1 MKMLKKILRR
11 RYFLILQAITSIIL
25 MIMVVRLG
33 LVPMK
38 YLIIIGLVLVALEL
52 GMYVWLQPYKHRHHH
67 DKKGKTRYLVGKI
80 VSLVLSVLMVVG
92 SFAVSKGNNSI
103 DEMFGDNKEEITYSV
118 IVLKNSSYKK
128 LSDLNGR
135 SIGVQPNVDTTN
147 QNYVLK
153 EIAKKATLSPT
164 EYLNYQA
171 VAEGL
176 VSHSVECILLNE
188 AYRTALAEYDSNFS
202 KDTKV
207 IWKYTLTQNV
217 KPQTKSTN
225 AAGTFIVYISGI
237 DAYGTASTVSRSD
250 VNMIVTVNTN
260 THNIL
265 LTSIPR
271 DYYVPLANSGKED
284 KLTHSGLFGVENTV
298 KTVENFMDID
308 IDYYARLNFSTLTK
322 VVDAIGGIDV
332 YSDQDIHLYTDDI
345 HNRFLS
351 EGTHH
356 MDGKTALAFARE
368 RHSYESGDRHRTQN
382 QQDVLMAIIKKMMSP
397 TLLTNY
403 TKILDAVGDSF
414 TTNMPADK
422 MKELANEQLNTNAS
436 WNFSS
441 RFLEGTGKSMTG
453 GYMMPNSKLYYMIP
467 NEDSVKQNKQY
478 IKDVLSNDTLN

>member
-1 MKMLKKILRR
+1 MLKKILRR
-11 RYFLILQAITSIIL
+11 RNFLILQAITSIVL

-33 LVPMK
+33 LVPTK
-38 YLIIIGLVLVALEL
+38 YLIILGLVLVALEL
-52 GMYVWLQPYKHRHHH
+52 GMYVWLQPYKLRHHHH
-67 DKKGKTRYLVGKI
+67 DKKGKTRYLIGKI
-80 VSLVLSVLMVVG
+80 VSLGLSVLMVVG
-92 SFAVSKGNNSI
+92 SLAVSKGYKSI
-103 DEMFGDNKEEITYSV
+103 DEMFNGNKEEITYSV
-118 IVLKNSSYKK
+118 VVLKNSSYKK
-128 LSDLNGR
+128 LSDLNGK
-135 SIGVQPNVDTTN
+135 SIGIQPNVDTTN
-147 QNYVLK
+147 QNYILK
-153 EIAKKATLSPT
+153 EIAKKVTLSPT

-171 VAEGL
+171 VAQGL
-176 VSHSVECILLNE
+176 VNHSVECILLNE

-265 LTSIPR
+265 MTSIPR

-308 IDYYARLNFSTLTK
+308 IDYYARLNFTTLTEL
-322 VVDAIGGIDV
+322 VDAIGGIDV
-332 YSDQDIHLYTDDI
+332 YSDKDIKLLHGRDL
-345 HNRFLS
+345 H
-351 EGTHH
+351 EGVNH
-356 MDGKTALAFARE
+356 MDGATALAFARE
-368 RHSYESGDRHRTQN
+368 RYGYESGDYHRVQN
-382 QQDVLMAIIKKMMSP
+382 QQDVLTAIIKKMLSP

-403 TKILDAVGDSF
+403 TKILNAAGDSF

-441 RFLEGTGKSMTG
+441 RIMQGTGKMMTG
-453 GYMMPNSKLYYMIP
+453 GYMMPNTKLYYTIP

>member
-11 RYFLILQAITSIIL
+11 RNFLILQAITSIVL

-38 YLIIIGLVLVALEL
+38 YLIIVGLVLVALEL

-80 VSLVLSVLMVVG
+80 VSLVLSLLMVVG

-118 IVLKNSSYKK
+118 IVLKSSSYKK

-135 SIGVQPNVDTTN
+135 SIGIQPNVDTTN

-265 LTSIPR
+265 MTSIPR

-322 VVDAIGGIDV
+322 VVDSIGGIDV
-332 YSDQDIHLYTDDI
+332 YSDQDIHMYTWG
-345 HNRFLS
+345 NKFLS

-422 MKELANEQLNTNAS
+422 MKEIASEQLNTNAS

-441 RFLEGTGKSMTG
+441 RFLDGTGKMMTG

>member
-1 MKMLKKILRR
+1 MLKKLLRR
-11 RYFLILQAITSIIL
+11 RNFLILQAITSIVL

-33 LVPMK
+33 LVLMK
-38 YLIIIGLVLVALEL
+38 YLIIVGLVLVALEL

-67 DKKGKTRYLVGKI
+67 DKNGKTRYLVGKI
-80 VSLVLSVLMVVG
+80 VSLVLSILMVVG
-92 SFAVSKGNNSI
+92 SFAVSKGNKSI

>member
-1 MKMLKKILRR
+1 MLKKILRR
-11 RYFLILQAITSIIL
+11 RNFLILQALTSIVL

-38 YLIIIGLVLVALEL
+38 YLIILGMVLVVLLL
-52 GMYVWLQPYKHRHHH
+52 GMFAWLQPNKRRHHH
-67 DKKGKTRYLVGKI
+67 DQKGKTRYLSGKI
-80 VSLVLSVLMVVG
+80 VSFILSVLMIIGSVGVG
-92 SFAVSKGNNSI
+92 SGTSKFNK
-103 DEMFGDNKEEITYSV
+103 MFGDNKEEITYSV

-135 SIGVQPNVDTTN
+135 TIGVQPNVDTTN

-153 EIAKKATLSPT
+153 EIQKQATVSPT

-171 VAEGL
+171 VAEAL
-176 VSHSVECILLNE
+176 ESHSVECILLNE
-188 AYRTALAEYDSNFS
+188 AFRTALAEYDSDFS
-202 KDTKV
+202 KNTRV
-207 IWKYTLTQNV
+207 IWKKTLKQNI
-217 KPQTKSTN
+217 TTNDKSTN

-237 DAYGTASTVSRSD
+237 DVYGTAATVSRSD

-260 THNIL
+260 THKIL

-298 KTVENFMDID
+298 KTVENFMNID
-308 IDYYARLNFSTLTK
+308 IDYYARVNFSTLTK
-322 VVDAIGGIDV
+322 VVDAVGGIDV
-332 YSDQDIHLYTDDI
+332 YSDQDIHLNALGNT
-345 HNRFLS
+345 LLT

-382 QQDVLMAIIKKMMSP
+382 QQDVLTAIIKKVLSP
-397 TLLTNY
+397 AILTNY
-403 TKILDAVGDSF
+403 NSILSAVSDSF

-422 MKELANEQLNTNAS
+422 IKELVSDQLNTNSS
-436 WNFSS
+436 WQFSS
-441 RFLEGTGKSMTG
+441 KFLEGTGTMMKG
-453 GYMMPNSKLYYMIP
+453 GYMIPNTKLYYMLP
-467 NEDSVKQNKQY
+467 DENSVKENKQA
-478 IKDVLSNDTLN
+478 IQSTLNNNTTE

>member
-1 MKMLKKILRR
+1 MLKKILRR
-11 RYFLILQAITSIIL
+11 RNFLILQALTSIVL

-38 YLIIIGLVLVALEL
+38 YLIILGMVLVVLLL
-52 GMYVWLQPYKHRHHH
+52 GMFAWLQPNKRRHHH
-67 DKKGKTRYLVGKI
+67 DQKGKTRYLSGKI
-80 VSLVLSVLMVVG
+80 VSFILSVLMIIGSVGVG
-92 SFAVSKGNNSI
+92 SGTSKFNK
-103 DEMFGDNKEEITYSV
+103 MFGDNKEEITYSV

-135 SIGVQPNVDTTN
+135 TIGVQPNVDTTN

-153 EIAKKATLSPT
+153 EIQKQATVSPT

-171 VAEGL
+171 VAEAL
-176 VSHSVECILLNE
+176 ESHSVECILLNE
-188 AYRTALAEYDSNFS
+188 AFRTALAEYDSDFS
-202 KDTKV
+202 KNTRV
-207 IWKYTLTQNV
+207 IWKKTLKQNI
-217 KPQTKSTN
+217 TTNDKSTN

-237 DAYGTASTVSRSD
+237 DVYGTAATVSRSD

-260 THNIL
+260 THKIL

-298 KTVENFMDID
+298 KTVENFMNID
-308 IDYYARLNFSTLTK
+308 IDYYARVNFSTLTK
-322 VVDAIGGIDV
+322 VVDAVGGIDV
-332 YSDQDIHLYTDDI
+332 YSDQDIHLNALGNT
-345 HNRFLS
+345 LLT

-382 QQDVLMAIIKKMMSP
+382 QQDVLTAIIKKVLSP
-397 TLLTNY
+397 AILTNY
-403 TKILDAVGDSF
+403 NSILSAVSDSF

-422 MKELANEQLNTNAS
+422 IKELVSDQLNTNSS
-436 WNFSS
+436 WQFSS
-441 RFLEGTGKSMTG
+441 KFLEGTGTMMKG
-453 GYMMPNSKLYYMIP
+453 GYMMPNTKLYYMLP
-467 NEDSVKQNKQY
+467 NDKSVSENKQA
-478 IKDVLSNDTLN
+478 IQSTLNNNTTE

>member
-1 MKMLKKILRR
+1 MKVLKKILRR
-11 RYFLILQAITSIIL
+11 RNFLILQAITSIVL

-38 YLIIIGLVLVALEL
+38 YLIIVGLVLVALEL

-67 DKKGKTRYLVGKI
+67 DKKGKTRYLVGKT
-80 VSLVLSVLMVVG
+80 VSFVLSLLMVVG
-92 SFAVSKGNNSI
+92 SFAVSKGNKSI

-265 LTSIPR
+265 MTSIPR

-332 YSDQDIHLYTDDI
+332 YSDQDIHMYTWG
-345 HNRFLS
+345 NKFLS

-382 QQDVLMAIIKKMMSP
+382 QQDVLTAIIKKMMSP

-403 TKILDAVGDSF
+403 TQILDAVGDSF
-414 TTNMPADK
+414 TTNMPVDK
-422 MKELANEQLNTNAS
+422 MKELASDQLNTNAS

-441 RFLEGTGKSMTG
+441 RFLDGTGKTMTG
-453 GYMMPNSKLYYMIP
+453 GYMMPNSNLYYMIP

-478 IKDVLSNDTLN
+478 IKDVLSNDTLK

>member
-1 MKMLKKILRR
+1 MLKKILRR
-11 RYFLILQAITSIIL
+11 RNFLILQAITSIVL

-33 LVPMK
+33 LAPTK
-38 YLIIIGLVLVALEL
+38 YLIILGLVLVALEL
-52 GMYVWLQPYKHRHHH
+52 GMYVWLQPYKLRHHH
-67 DKKGKTRYLVGKI
+67 DKKGKTRYLIGKI
-80 VSLVLSVLMVVG
+80 VSLGLSVLMVVG
-92 SFAVSKGNNSI
+92 SLAVSKGNKSI
-103 DEMFGDNKEEITYSV
+103 DEMFNGNKEEITYSV
-118 IVLKNSSYKK
+118 VVLKNSSYKK
-128 LSDLNGR
+128 LSDLNGK
-135 SIGVQPNVDTTN
+135 SIGIQPNVDTTN
-147 QNYVLK
+147 QNYILK
-153 EIAKKATLSPT
+153 EIAKKVTLSPT

-171 VAEGL
+171 VAQGL
-176 VSHSVECILLNE
+176 VNHSVECILLNE
-188 AYRTALAEYDSNFS
+188 AYRTALAEYDSDFS

-265 LTSIPR
+265 MTSIPR

-308 IDYYARLNFSTLTK
+308 IDYYARLNFTTLTEL
-322 VVDAIGGIDV
+322 VDAIGGIDV
-332 YSDQDIHLYTDDI
+332 YSDKDIKLLHGREL
-345 HNRFLS
+345 H
-351 EGTHH
+351 EGVNH
-356 MDGKTALAFARE
+356 MDGATALAFARE
-368 RHSYESGDRHRTQN
+368 RYGYESGDYHRVQN
-382 QQDVLMAIIKKMMSP
+382 QQDVLTAIIKKMLSP

-403 TKILDAVGDSF
+403 TKILDAAGGSF

-422 MKELANEQLNTNAS
+422 MKEIASEQLSTNAS

-441 RFLEGTGKSMTG
+441 RIMEGTGKMMTG
-453 GYMMPNSKLYYMIP
+453 GYMMPNTKLYYTIP
-467 NEDSVKQNKQY
+467 NENSVKQNKQY
-478 IKDVLSNDTLN
+478 IKEVLSNDTINQ

>member
-1 MKMLKKILRR
+1 MVRKILRR
-11 RYFLILQAITSIIL
+11 RNFLILQAITSIVM

-38 YLIIIGLVLVALEL
+38 YLIILGLVLVALEL

-67 DKKGKTRYLVGKI
+67 DKKGKIRYLIGKI
-80 VSLVLSVLMVVG
+80 VSLVLSVLMVIG
-92 SFAVSKGNNSI
+92 SLALSKGNKSI
-103 DEMFGDNKEEITYSV
+103 DEMFSGDKEEITYSV

-128 LSDLNGR
+128 LSDLNGK
-135 SIGVQPNVDTTN
+135 SIGIQPNVDTTN
-147 QNYVLK
+147 QNYVFK

-171 VAEGL
+171 VAQAL

-188 AYRTALAEYDSNFS
+188 AYRTTLAEYDSNFS
-202 KDTKV
+202 KDTRV

-217 KPQTKSTN
+217 KPKTKSSN

-237 DAYGTASTVSRSD
+237 DAYGTAATVSRSD

-265 LTSIPR
+265 MTSIPR

-308 IDYYARLNFSTLTK
+308 IDYYARLNFTTLTK
-322 VVDAIGGIDV
+322 LVDAIGGIDV
-332 YSDQDIHLYTDDI
+332 YSDKDIQLLHGRAL
-345 HNRFLS
+345 H
-351 EGTHH
+351 EGVNH
-356 MDGKTALAFARE
+356 MDGATALAFARE
-368 RHSYESGDRHRTQN
+368 RYGYESGDYHRVQN
-382 QQDVLMAIIKKMMSP
+382 QQDVLVAILKKMMSP

-403 TKILDAVGDSF
+403 TKILDAAGDSF

-422 MKELANEQLNTNAS
+422 MKEITSQQLNTNAS

-441 RFLEGTGKSMTG
+441 RIMEGTGKMMTG
-453 GYMMPNSKLYYMIP
+453 GYMMPNTKLYYTIP
-467 NEDSVKQNKQY
+467 NENSVKQNTQD
-478 IKDVLSNDTLN
+478 IKEVLSNDTIN

>member
-11 RYFLILQAITSIIL
+11 RNFLILQAITSIVL

-38 YLIIIGLVLVALEL
+38 YLIIVGLVLVALES

-80 VSLVLSVLMVVG
+80 VSFVLSLLMVVG
-92 SFAVSKGNNSI
+92 SFAVSKGNKSI
-103 DEMFGDNKEEITYSV
+103 NEIFGDNNEEITYSV

-135 SIGVQPNVDTTN
+135 SIGIQPNVDTTN

-153 EIAKKATLSPT
+153 EIAKKATLSST

-188 AYRTALAEYDSNFS
+188 AYRTALAE
-202 KDTKV
+202 
-207 IWKYTLTQNV
+207 NV

-265 LTSIPR
+265 MTSIPR

-308 IDYYARLNFSTLTK
+308 IDYYARLNFTTLTEL
-322 VVDAIGGIDV
+322 VDAIGGIDV
-332 YSDQDIHLYTDDI
+332 YSDKDIKLLHGREL
-345 HNRFLS
+345 H
-351 EGTHH
+351 EGVNH
-356 MDGKTALAFARE
+356 MDGATALAFARE
-368 RHSYESGDRHRTQN
+368 RYGYESGDYHRVQN
-382 QQDVLMAIIKKMMSP
+382 QQDVLTAIIKKMLSP

-403 TKILDAVGDSF
+403 TKILNAAGDSF

-441 RFLEGTGKSMTG
+441 RIMQGTGKMMTG
-453 GYMMPNSKLYYMIP
+453 GYMMPNTKLYYTIP

>member
-1 MKMLKKILRR
+1 MKVLKKILRR
-11 RYFLILQAITSIIL
+11 RNFLILQAITSIVL

-38 YLIIIGLVLVALEL
+38 YLIIVGLVLVALEL

-67 DKKGKTRYLVGKI
+67 DKKGKTRYLVGKT
-80 VSLVLSVLMVVG
+80 VSFVLSLLMVVG
-92 SFAVSKGNNSI
+92 SFAVSKGNKSI

-135 SIGVQPNVDTTN
+135 SIGIQPNVDTTN

-265 LTSIPR
+265 MTSIPR

-332 YSDQDIHLYTDDI
+332 YSDQDIHMYTWG
-345 HNRFLS
+345 NKFLS

-382 QQDVLMAIIKKMMSP
+382 QQDVLTAIIKKMMSP

-403 TKILDAVGDSF
+403 TQILDAVGDSF
-414 TTNMPADK
+414 TTNMPVDK
-422 MKELANEQLNTNAS
+422 MKELASDQLNTNAS

-441 RFLEGTGKSMTG
+441 RFLDGTGKTMTG
-453 GYMMPNSKLYYMIP
+453 GYMMPNSNLYYMIP

-478 IKDVLSNDTLN
+478 IKDVLSNDTLK

>member
-11 RYFLILQAITSIIL
+11 RNFLILQAITSIVL

-38 YLIIIGLVLVALEL
+38 YLIIVGLVLVALES

-80 VSLVLSVLMVVG
+80 VSFVLSLLMVVG
-92 SFAVSKGNNSI
+92 SIAVSKGNKSI

-265 LTSIPR
+265 MTSIPR

-332 YSDQDIHLYTDDI
+332 YSDQDIHMYTWG
-345 HNRFLS
+345 NKFLS

-382 QQDVLMAIIKKMMSP
+382 QQDVLTAIIKKMMSP

-403 TKILDAVGDSF
+403 TQILDAVGDSF
-414 TTNMPADK
+414 TTNMPVDK
-422 MKELANEQLNTNAS
+422 MKELASDQLNTNAS

-441 RFLEGTGKSMTG
+441 RFLDGTGKTMTG
-453 GYMMPNSKLYYMIP
+453 GYMMPNSNLYYMIP

-478 IKDVLSNDTLN
+478 IKDVLSNDTLK

>member
-1 MKMLKKILRR
+1 MLKKILRR
-11 RYFLILQAITSIIL
+11 RNFLILQAITSIVL

-33 LVPMK
+33 LVPTK
-38 YLIIIGLVLVALEL
+38 YLIILGLVLVALEL
-52 GMYVWLQPYKHRHHH
+52 GMYVWLQPYKHRYHH
-67 DKKGKTRYLVGKI
+67 DKKGKTRYLIGKI

-92 SFAVSKGNNSI
+92 SLAVSKGNKSI
-103 DEMFGDNKEEITYSV
+103 DEMFSGDKEEITYSV

-128 LSDLNGR
+128 LSDLNGK
-135 SIGVQPNVDTTN
+135 SIGIQPNVDTTN
-147 QNYVLK
+147 QNYILK
-153 EIAKKATLSPT
+153 EIAKKAKLSKT

-171 VAEGL
+171 VAQGL
-176 VSHSVECILLNE
+176 VNHSVECILLNE
-188 AYRTALAEYDSNFS
+188 AYRTTLAEYDSNFS
-202 KDTKV
+202 KDTRV
-207 IWKYTLTQNV
+207 VWKYTLTQNV
-217 KPQTKSTN
+217 KSQKMSTN
-225 AAGTFIVYISGI
+225 ATGTFIVYISGI
-237 DAYGTASTVSRSD
+237 DAYGTAATVSRSD

-265 LTSIPR
+265 MTSIPR

-332 YSDQDIHLYTDDI
+332 YSDQDVHLNALGNKLIT
-345 HNRFLS
+345 
-351 EGTHH
+351 EGMHH

-382 QQDVLMAIIKKMMSP
+382 QQDVLMAIVKKMMSP
-397 TLLTNY
+397 SLLTNY
-403 TKILDAVGDSF
+403 AQILDAVGDSF

-422 MKELANEQLNTNAS
+422 MKEIASEQLNTNAS

-441 RFLEGTGKSMTG
+441 RFLEGTGKMMTG
-453 GYMMPNSKLYYMIP
+453 GYMMPNTKLYYTIP
-467 NEDSVKQNKQY
+467 NENSVKQNKQY
-478 IKDVLSNDTLN
+478 IKEILSNDTIN

>member
-11 RYFLILQAITSIIL
+11 RNFLILQAITSILL

-38 YLIIIGLVLVALEL
+38 YLIIVGLVLVALEL

-67 DKKGKTRYLVGKI
+67 DKKGKTRY
-80 VSLVLSVLMVVG
+80 
-92 SFAVSKGNNSI
+92 
-103 DEMFGDNKEEITYSV
+103 

-128 LSDLNGR
+128 LADLNGR
-135 SIGVQPNVDTTN
+135 TIGIQPNIDTTN

-188 AYRTALAEYDSNFS
+188 AYRSALAEYDSNFS

-265 LTSIPR
+265 MTSIPR

-308 IDYYARLNFSTLTK
+308 IDYFARLNFTTLTEL
-322 VVDAIGGIDV
+322 VDAIGGIDV
-332 YSDQDIHLYTDDI
+332 YSDKDIKLLHGREL
-345 HNRFLS
+345 H
-351 EGTHH
+351 EGVNH
-356 MDGKTALAFARE
+356 MDGATALAFARE
-368 RHSYESGDRHRTQN
+368 RYGYESGDYHRVQN
-382 QQDVLMAIIKKMMSP
+382 QQDVLTAIIKKMLSP

-403 TKILDAVGDSF
+403 TKILDAAGDSF

-441 RFLEGTGKSMTG
+441 RIMQGTGKMMTG
-453 GYMMPNSKLYYMIP
+453 GYMMPNTKLYYTIP
-467 NEDSVKQNKQY
+467 NEASVKENKQY

>member
-11 RYFLILQAITSIIL
+11 RNFLILQAITSIVL

-38 YLIIIGLVLVALEL
+38 YLIIVGLVLVALES

-80 VSLVLSVLMVVG
+80 VSFVLSLLMVVG
-92 SFAVSKGNNSI
+92 SIAVSKGNKSI

-153 EIAKKATLSPT
+153 EIAKKVTLSPT

-188 AYRTALAEYDSNFS
+188 AYRTALAEY
-202 KDTKV
+202 
-207 IWKYTLTQNV
+207 
-217 KPQTKSTN
+217 KSTN

-265 LTSIPR
+265 MTSIPR

-308 IDYYARLNFSTLTK
+308 IDYYARLNFTTLTEL
-322 VVDAIGGIDV
+322 VDAIGGIDV
-332 YSDQDIHLYTDDI
+332 YSDKDIKLLHGREL
-345 HNRFLS
+345 H
-351 EGTHH
+351 EGVNH
-356 MDGKTALAFARE
+356 MDGATALAFARE
-368 RHSYESGDRHRTQN
+368 RYGYESGDYHRVQN
-382 QQDVLMAIIKKMMSP
+382 QQDVLTAIIKKMLSP

-403 TKILDAVGDSF
+403 TKILDAAGDSF

-441 RFLEGTGKSMTG
+441 RIMQGTGKMMTG
-453 GYMMPNSKLYYMIP
+453 GYMMPNTKLYYTIP

>member
-1 MKMLKKILRR
+1 MLKKLLRR
-11 RYFLILQAITSIIL
+11 RNILILQAITSIVL

-33 LVPMK
+33 LAPTK
-38 YLIIIGLVLVALEL
+38 YLIILGLVLVALEL
-52 GMYVWLQPYKHRHHH
+52 GMYVWLQPYKLRHHH
-67 DKKGKTRYLVGKI
+67 DKKGKTRYLIGKI
-80 VSLVLSVLMVVG
+80 VSLGLSVLMVVG
-92 SFAVSKGNNSI
+92 SLAVSKGNKSI
-103 DEMFGDNKEEITYSV
+103 DEMFNGNKEEITYSV
-118 IVLKNSSYKK
+118 VVLKNSSYKK
-128 LSDLNGR
+128 LSDLNGK
-135 SIGVQPNVDTTN
+135 SIGIQPNVDTTN
-147 QNYVLK
+147 QNYILK
-153 EIAKKATLSPT
+153 EIAKKVTLSPT

-171 VAEGL
+171 VAQGL
-176 VSHSVECILLNE
+176 VNHSVECILLNE
-188 AYRTALAEYDSNFS
+188 AYRTALAEYDSDFS

-265 LTSIPR
+265 MTSIPR

-308 IDYYARLNFSTLTK
+308 IDYYARLNFTTLTEL
-322 VVDAIGGIDV
+322 VDAIGGIDV
-332 YSDQDIHLYTDDI
+332 YSDKDIKLLHGREL
-345 HNRFLS
+345 H
-351 EGTHH
+351 EGVNH
-356 MDGKTALAFARE
+356 MDGATALAFARE
-368 RHSYESGDRHRTQN
+368 RYGYESGDYHRVQN
-382 QQDVLMAIIKKMMSP
+382 QQDVLTAIIKKMLSP

-403 TKILDAVGDSF
+403 TKILDAAGGSF

-422 MKELANEQLNTNAS
+422 MKEIASEQLSTNAS

-441 RFLEGTGKSMTG
+441 RIMEGTGKMMTG
-453 GYMMPNSKLYYMIP
+453 GYMMPNTKLYYTIP
-467 NEDSVKQNKQY
+467 NENSVKQNKQY
-478 IKDVLSNDTLN
+478 IKEVLSNDTINQ

>member
-1 MKMLKKILRR
+1 MKVLKKILRR
-11 RYFLILQAITSIIL
+11 RNFLILQAITSIVL

-38 YLIIIGLVLVALEL
+38 YLIIVGLVLVALEL

-67 DKKGKTRYLVGKI
+67 DKKGKTRYWVGKT
-80 VSLVLSVLMVVG
+80 VSFVLSLLMVVG
-92 SFAVSKGNNSI
+92 SFAVSKGNKSI

-265 LTSIPR
+265 MTSIPR

-332 YSDQDIHLYTDDI
+332 YSDQDIHMYTWG
-345 HNRFLS
+345 NKFLS

-382 QQDVLMAIIKKMMSP
+382 QQDVLTAIIKKMMSP

-403 TKILDAVGDSF
+403 TQILDAVGDSF
-414 TTNMPADK
+414 TTNMPVDK
-422 MKELANEQLNTNAS
+422 MKELASDQLNTNAS

-441 RFLEGTGKSMTG
+441 RFLDGTGKTMTG
-453 GYMMPNSKLYYMIP
+453 GYMMPNSNLYYMIP

-478 IKDVLSNDTLN
+478 IKDVLSNDTLK

>member
-1 MKMLKKILRR
+1 MLKKLLRR
-11 RYFLILQAITSIIL
+11 RNFLILQAITSIVL

-38 YLIIIGLVLVALEL
+38 YLIIVGLVLVALEL
-52 GMYVWLQPYKHRHHH
+52 GMYVWLQPYKHRNHH
-67 DKKGKTRYLVGKI
+67 DKNGKTRYLVGKI
-80 VSLVLSVLMVVG
+80 VSLVLSILMVVG
-92 SFAVSKGNNSI
+92 SFAVSKGNKSI

>member
-1 MKMLKKILRR
+1 MKVLKKILRR
-11 RYFLILQAITSIIL
+11 RNFLILQAITSIVL

-38 YLIIIGLVLVALEL
+38 YLIIVGLVLVALEL

-80 VSLVLSVLMVVG
+80 VSFVLSLLMVVG
-92 SFAVSKGNNSI
+92 SFAVSKGNKSI

-135 SIGVQPNVDTTN
+135 SIGVQANVDTTN

-265 LTSIPR
+265 MTSIPR

-332 YSDQDIHLYTDDI
+332 YSDQDIHMYTWG
-345 HNRFLS
+345 NKFLS

-382 QQDVLMAIIKKMMSP
+382 QQDVLTAIIKKMMSP

-403 TKILDAVGDSF
+403 TQILDAVGDSF
-414 TTNMPADK
+414 TTNMPVDK
-422 MKELANEQLNTNAS
+422 MKELASDQLNTNAS

-441 RFLEGTGKSMTG
+441 RFLDGTGKTMTG
-453 GYMMPNSKLYYMIP
+453 GYMMPNSNLYYMIP

-478 IKDVLSNDTLN
+478 IKDVLSNDTLK

>member
-1 MKMLKKILRR
+1 MLKKILRR
-11 RYFLILQAITSIIL
+11 RNFLILQAITSIVL

-92 SFAVSKGNNSI
+92 SLAVSKGNKSI

-135 SIGVQPNVDTTN
+135 TIGIQPNIDTTN

-153 EIAKKATLSPT
+153 EIAKKVTLSPT

-176 VSHSVECILLNE
+176 LSHSVECILLNE

-265 LTSIPR
+265 MTSIPR

-332 YSDQDIHLYTDDI
+332 YSDQDIHMYTWG
-345 HNRFLS
+345 NKFLS

-382 QQDVLMAIIKKMMSP
+382 QQDVLTAIIKKMMSP
-397 TLLTNY
+397 ALLTNY
-403 TKILDAVGDSF
+403 TQILDAVGDSF
-414 TTNMPADK
+414 TTNMPVDK
-422 MKELANEQLNTNAS
+422 MKELASDQLNTNAS

-467 NEDSVKQNKQY
+467 NEASVKENKQY
-478 IKDVLSNDTLN
+478 IKDVLSNNTLN

>member
-1 MKMLKKILRR
+1 MLKKILRR
-11 RYFLILQAITSIIL
+11 RNFLILQAITSIVL

-33 LVPMK
+33 LVPTK
-38 YLIIIGLVLVALEL
+38 YLIILGLVLVALEL
-52 GMYVWLQPYKHRHHH
+52 GMYVWLQPYKLRHHHH
-67 DKKGKTRYLVGKI
+67 DKKGKTRYLIGKI
-80 VSLVLSVLMVVG
+80 VSLGLSVLMVVG
-92 SFAVSKGNNSI
+92 SLAVSKGYKSI
-103 DEMFGDNKEEITYSV
+103 DEMFNGNKEEITYSV
-118 IVLKNSSYKK
+118 VVLKNSSYKK
-128 LSDLNGR
+128 LSDLNGK
-135 SIGVQPNVDTTN
+135 SIGIQPNVDTTN
-147 QNYVLK
+147 QNYILK
-153 EIAKKATLSPT
+153 EIAKKVTLSPT

-171 VAEGL
+171 VAQGL
-176 VSHSVECILLNE
+176 VNHSVECILLNE

-265 LTSIPR
+265 MTSIPR

-308 IDYYARLNFSTLTK
+308 IDYYARLNFTTLTEL
-322 VVDAIGGIDV
+322 VDAIGGIDV
-332 YSDQDIHLYTDDI
+332 YSDKDIKLLHGRDL
-345 HNRFLS
+345 H
-351 EGTHH
+351 EGVNH
-356 MDGKTALAFARE
+356 MDGATALAFARE
-368 RHSYESGDRHRTQN
+368 RYGYESGDYHRVQN
-382 QQDVLMAIIKKMMSP
+382 QQDVLTAIIKKMLSP

-403 TKILDAVGDSF
+403 TKILNAAGDSF

-441 RFLEGTGKSMTG
+441 RIMQGTGKMMTG
-453 GYMMPNSKLYYMIP
+453 GYMMPNTKLYYTIP
-467 NEDSVKQNKQY
+467 NEDGVKQNKQY

>member
-1 MKMLKKILRR
+1 MLKKILRR
-11 RYFLILQAITSIIL
+11 RNFLILQAITSIVL

-33 LVPMK
+33 LVPTK
-38 YLIIIGLVLVALEL
+38 YLIILGLVLVALEL
-52 GMYVWLQPYKHRHHH
+52 GMYVWLQPYKLRHHH
-67 DKKGKTRYLVGKI
+67 DKKGKTRYLIGKI
-80 VSLVLSVLMVVG
+80 VSLGLSVLMVVG
-92 SFAVSKGNNSI
+92 SLAVSKGNKSI
-103 DEMFGDNKEEITYSV
+103 DEMFNGNKEEITYSV
-118 IVLKNSSYKK
+118 VVLKNSSYKK
-128 LSDLNGR
+128 LSDLNGK
-135 SIGVQPNVDTTN
+135 SIGIQPNVDTTN
-147 QNYVLK
+147 QNYILK
-153 EIAKKATLSPT
+153 EIAKKVTLSPT

-171 VAEGL
+171 VAQGL
-176 VSHSVECILLNE
+176 VNHSVECILLNE
-188 AYRTALAEYDSNFS
+188 AYRTALAEYDSDFS

-265 LTSIPR
+265 MTSIPR

-308 IDYYARLNFSTLTK
+308 IDYYARLNFTTLTEL
-322 VVDAIGGIDV
+322 VDAIGGIDV
-332 YSDQDIHLYTDDI
+332 YSDKDIKLLHGREL
-345 HNRFLS
+345 H
-351 EGTHH
+351 EGVNH
-356 MDGKTALAFARE
+356 MDGATALAFARE
-368 RHSYESGDRHRTQN
+368 RYGYESGDYHRVQN
-382 QQDVLMAIIKKMMSP
+382 QQDVLTAIIKKMLSP

-403 TKILDAVGDSF
+403 TKILDAAGGSF

-422 MKELANEQLNTNAS
+422 MKEIASEQLSTNAS

-441 RFLEGTGKSMTG
+441 RIMEGTGKIMTG
-453 GYMMPNSKLYYMIP
+453 GYMMPNTKLYYTIP
-467 NEDSVKQNKQY
+467 NENSVKQNKQY
-478 IKDVLSNDTLN
+478 IKEVLSNDTINQ

>member
-11 RYFLILQAITSIIL
+11 RNFLILQAITSIIL

-38 YLIIIGLVLVALEL
+38 YLIIVGLVLVALEL

-80 VSLVLSVLMVVG
+80 VSFVLSLLMVVG
-92 SFAVSKGNNSI
+92 SFAVSKGNKSI

-153 EIAKKATLSPT
+153 EIAKKVTLSPT

-260 THNIL
+260 TDSIL

-308 IDYYARLNFSTLTK
+308 IDYYARLNFTTLTE
-322 VVDAIGGIDV
+322 AC
-332 YSDQDIHLYTDDI
+332 
-345 HNRFLS
+345 
-351 EGTHH
+351 
-356 MDGKTALAFARE
+356 
-368 RHSYESGDRHRTQN
+368 
-382 QQDVLMAIIKKMMSP
+382 
-397 TLLTNY
+397 
-403 TKILDAVGDSF
+403 
-414 TTNMPADK
+414 
-422 MKELANEQLNTNAS
+422 
-436 WNFSS
+436 
-441 RFLEGTGKSMTG
+441 
-453 GYMMPNSKLYYMIP
+453 
-467 NEDSVKQNKQY
+467 
-478 IKDVLSNDTLN
+478 

>member
-11 RYFLILQAITSIIL
+11 RNFLILQAITSIVL

-38 YLIIIGLVLVALEL
+38 YLIIVGLVLVALES

-80 VSLVLSVLMVVG
+80 VSFVLSLLMVVG
-92 SFAVSKGNNSI
+92 SFAVSKGNKSI
-103 DEMFGDNKEEITYSV
+103 NEIFGDNNEEITYSV

-135 SIGVQPNVDTTN
+135 SIGIQPNVDTTN

-153 EIAKKATLSPT
+153 EIAKKATLSST

-265 LTSIPR
+265 MTSIPR

-308 IDYYARLNFSTLTK
+308 IDYYARLNFTTLTEL
-322 VVDAIGGIDV
+322 VDAIGGIDV
-332 YSDQDIHLYTDDI
+332 YSDKDIKLLHGREL
-345 HNRFLS
+345 H
-351 EGTHH
+351 EGVNH
-356 MDGKTALAFARE
+356 MDGATALAFARE
-368 RHSYESGDRHRTQN
+368 RYGYESGDYHRVQN
-382 QQDVLMAIIKKMMSP
+382 QQDVLTAIIKKMLSP

-403 TKILDAVGDSF
+403 TKILNAAGDSF

-441 RFLEGTGKSMTG
+441 RIMQGTGKMMTG
-453 GYMMPNSKLYYMIP
+453 GYMMPNTKLYYTIP